1 MGKKTGSSVG
11 LSLCHRMGG
20 NQVNKNKNKKKVFNP
35 FPVSATFLLLFI
47 HFIIIYYFA
56 KKKAQN
62 NAILACL
69 DPDFRVR
76 IRIFDYIYKQHNNAT
91 NYRT

>member
-20 NQVNKNKNKKKVFNP
+20 NQVNKNKNKNKNKKVFNS

-47 HFIIIYYFA
+47 HFIIICYFA
-56 KKKAQN
+56 HIQREHVALQSTK
-62 NAILACL
+62 
-69 DPDFRVR
+69 
-76 IRIFDYIYKQHNNAT
+76 
-91 NYRT
+91 